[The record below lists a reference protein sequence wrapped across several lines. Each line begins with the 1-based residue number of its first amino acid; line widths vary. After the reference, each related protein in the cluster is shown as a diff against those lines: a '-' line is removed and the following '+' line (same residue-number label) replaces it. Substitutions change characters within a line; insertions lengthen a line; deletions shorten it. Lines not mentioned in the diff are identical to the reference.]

1 MPSEE
6 LSLGQ
11 KLMLQRLMA
20 SHVLASDEA
29 KKLFDELNDTT
40 HASLNQCWKEINA
53 SLSPAFGLEV
63 ATVSL
68 NGTRYH
74 AVINQH
80 ADDIAKQSFKNLTPN
95 VKAYMRLVLEFL
107 AEKELGSRMDLINLR
122 TKVDAKHKALSI
134 QDSELALDN
143 LIDEFW
149 LTCNNKENRRAS
161 MSQEYMVGPR
171 SYLEL
176 GHLLKDFGMEEM
188 PQIIYHRT

>member
-1 MPSEE
+1 
-6 LSLGQ
+6 
-11 KLMLQRLMA
+11 MLQRLMA
-20 SHVLASDEA
+20 SHVLTTDEA
-29 KKLFDELNDTT
+29 QKLFDELNDITT
-40 HASLNQCWKEINA
+40 HTSVNQCWKDINA
-53 SLSPAFGLEV
+53 SLSPAFGLEI

-68 NGTRYH
+68 NNNNNGTRYH

-80 ADDIAKQSFKNLTPN
+80 ADDEIAKQSFKNLTPH
-95 VKAYMRLVLEFL
+95 VKAYIRLVLEFL
-107 AEKELGSRMDLINLR
+107 VEHKHGSRMDLINLR

-149 LTCNNKENRRAS
+149 LICSNNKEHRRAS
-161 MSQEYMVGPR
+161 MNQQYMVGPR

-188 PQIIYHRT
+188 PQIIYHRS